1 MLFAYPAN
9 VRHGG
14 CLTGR
19 SPAPQDAEV
28 REQLRYLVNDRRL
41 IREDDLLDEMVERF
55 VALSRRHAL
64 QMLDAFRYHPDVKDN
79 AWSTRRRQEYMWQC
93 LEMAERN
100 EAQERVYRECGA
112 CDGLLKYAA
121 ASADVRGRTLK
132 DLGDA
137 TMFAAHLHPR
147 TVEALEDLYD
157 GGVPLMYVLDAG
169 AYYVMAKYGRAAAR
183 AVQSVG
189 RRFKRLRNPSAA
201 VIAEVTRGGEGE
213 RDYERRDRKR
223 QRRR

>member
-1 MLFAYPAN
+1 MA
-9 VRHGG
+9 
-14 CLTGR
+14 
-19 SPAPQDAEV
+19 
-28 REQLRYLVNDRRL
+28 
-41 IREDDLLDEMVERF
+41 DEMVERF
-55 VALSRRHAL
+55 VALSKRYAL
-64 QMLDAFRYHPDVKDN
+64 QMLDAFRYHPDVKDD
-79 AWSTRRRQEYMWQC
+79 AWSSRRRQEYMWQC

-112 CDGLLKYAA
+112 CEGLFRYA
-121 ASADVRGRTLK
+121 SPRVRSRTLK

-169 AYYVMAKYGRAAAR
+169 AYYIMAKYGREAAR
-183 AVQSVG
+183 AVRSVG
-189 RRFKRLRNPSAA
+189 RKFSRLRNPSAA
-201 VIAEVTRGGEGE
+201 VIAEVTRE
-213 RDYERRDRKR
+213 RGDYERRDRATGVKR